1 MQVYLPVR
9 WFICFAAGDLLHV
22 IFVID
27 MLEGWQRG
35 DVGGGGVNGLSSNSV
50 CIAKGFIHKAYTLQR
65 YSDKE
70 SQILIQLDKSLKV
83 SEPQRKGMHSLYE
96 PVHEIWT
103 YRISTTASNNRLF
116 WRV

>member
-1 MQVYLPVR
+1 MFCCWRP
-9 WFICFAAGDLLHV
+9 AACHFRDRYVGRV
-22 IFVID
+22 AA
-27 MLEGWQRG
+27 RG
-35 DVGGGGVNGLSSNSV
+35 CGGGGVNGLSSNSV